1 MLPGVDRPAPSL
13 LDDAARWEPVV
24 NRRVFLVSLAGG
36 LPAAP
41 RPCADSRAAKKWRL
55 PGRHHMI
62 AAVLVLVFSGCASL
76 SCQQTSITVAKKEE
90 RGRLETIPRGYTA
103 ETGGLEEIRRPEIAR
118 DYWVQDAE
126 GTWNRVSVEQYRAAV
141 VGQVLEL
148 CR

>member
-1 MLPGVDRPAPSL
+1 M
-13 LDDAARWEPVV
+13 V

-41 RPCADSRAAKKWRL
+41 FSAVRAAKKWRL
-55 PGRHHMI
+55 PGRHHVI

-76 SCQQTSITVAKKEE
+76 SCQQTAITVAKKEE

-118 DYWVQDAE
+118 DYWVRDAE
-126 GTWNRVSVEQYRAAV
+126 GTWHRVSVEQYRTAE

>member
-1 MLPGVDRPAPSL
+1 M
-13 LDDAARWEPVV
+13 V

-36 LPAAP
+36 LLAAP
-41 RPCADSRAAKKWRL
+41 RPYADSRAAKKWRL
-55 PGRHHMI
+55 PGRHHVI

-118 DYWVQDAE
+118 DYWVQDAK
-126 GTWNRVSVEQYRAAV
+126 GTWHRVSVEQYRAAE